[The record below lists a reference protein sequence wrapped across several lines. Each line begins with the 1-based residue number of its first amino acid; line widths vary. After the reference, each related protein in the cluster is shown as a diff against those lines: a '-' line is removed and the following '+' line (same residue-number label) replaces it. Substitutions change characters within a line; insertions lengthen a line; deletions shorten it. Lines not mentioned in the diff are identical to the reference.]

1 MYTPTFKKNNLWG
14 KIMDIQSI
22 GIDIKLLP
30 ASAII
35 FWTTI
40 IVFLSV
46 LIHIVFGF
54 GVYLDVLRLR
64 KEGRRIFFV
73 HTSIWFCATLV
84 GGVFVA
90 GIYWV
95 LHHSRLNP
103 SIELQQIQNDE
114 RDNQIEV

>member
-1 MYTPTFKKNNLWG
+1 
-14 KIMDIQSI
+14 MDIQSFI
-22 GIDIKLLP
+22 TELINILP
-30 ASAII
+30 PSAIV
-35 FWTTI
+35 FWTTLFVVLSI
-40 IVFLSV
+40 IE
-46 LIHIVFGF
+46 HIVFGF

-73 HTSIWFCATLV
+73 HTSIWFFATLI

-103 SIELQQIQNDE
+103 SIELQQMQNDE